1 MLHNLIQGLTT
12 LGTPAAIGW
21 LFIGALVGLI
31 FGIIPG
37 LGGAVVLS
45 MILVFVYDVNLL
57 ATLCLFLG
65 VHAGSYYASSMSS
78 ILLNTPSHPESWAVT
93 LDGYPMARK
102 GGAGRALG
110 LSAASTCIGGAIGFV
125 IMIASLPV
133 LNSLPSVFHP
143 PEYLALVT
151 IAMLLVGTLGAGSVL
166 KALAS
171 AGLGLMC
178 ASIGSSIITGGLR
191 YTFGQ
196 ISLIDGVSL
205 VAIALGTLA
214 LPQMIL
220 MFGTGSS
227 VMHQDLAG
235 NKLKESQAVRIDSST
250 RNNVGGITE
259 TFRHWLSNLV
269 AGVVGTVIGAVP
281 GVGGFTAN
289 FMSYGVRKQLS
300 NNRDEYGTGIPE
312 GIISAEG
319 SNLAK
324 EYGHMIPLLGL
335 GIPGGVGGA
344 LFIGA
349 LAIKDVHTGYGF
361 GDTYP
366 VIPYQIAWILLIT
379 GIIGTGLGVLFGP
392 QLARIT
398 FVPGPVIVPFVIA
411 MSIIGPYLTDS
422 TYLAVVEVIL
432 STIVGFVLIRL
443 RYPIATFILALI
455 LGPTFETNAYLT
467 QRIFPGFT
475 FIEHRPIADALFGL
489 TIVVLIAKIVS
500 TRQESRRAK
509 QAAEAELSVAADSD
523 EQKRIAH
530 EIALRKNPHPLVSLI
545 TTALLLLSSVS
556 FIYYGFAKYD
566 FTTRLMPIIGALV
579 VAVPALF
586 MLPADVWHYV
596 TSRRYKEAE
605 GGPAGPAIPAEP
617 VQPEPLSVPAPR
629 TAVQVPV
636 LAGAV
641 ASVPGVD
648 GVHEVAVRPRPQRLL
663 RLIRWS
669 QLSLGRRS
677 ATIGGAAMVS
687 TPASSSACWVAAL
700 TLGAYLFGYSYTVPI
715 FMLVYGLTATRRGLA
730 SRRNQVI
737 FSVVAAVAM
746 WFITKELLDISHQ
759 VFTPRFISE
768 RKPIRSSQTVGGP
781 PLYAGTTW
789 TQMPCTHKGE
799 VMERASRNPVDSGAR
814 RKRFVAILVPAVV
827 ALLVAGCASSS
838 SAGAGSPAGRRAAA
852 RRRTPRPVRTSRSTA
867 TKRSR
872 SSSTM
877 RPARTTIAKCRR

>member
-57 ATLCLFLG
+57 ATLCLFFG

-196 ISLIDGVSL
+196 ISLIDGLSL

-250 RNNVGGITE
+250 RKQLLGGITE
-259 TFRHWLSNLV
+259 TFRHWFSNLV

-300 NNRDEYGTGIPE
+300 KNRDEYGTGIPE

-455 LGPTFETNAYLT
+455 LGPTFETNAYLLAHLP
-467 QRIFPGFT
+467 RI
-475 FIEHRPIADALFGL
+475 H
-489 TIVVLIAKIVS
+489 
-500 TRQESRRAK
+500 
-509 QAAEAELSVAADSD
+509 
-523 EQKRIAH
+523 
-530 EIALRKNPHPLVSLI
+530 
-545 TTALLLLSSVS
+545 
-556 FIYYGFAKYD
+556 
-566 FTTRLMPIIGALV
+566 
-579 VAVPALF
+579 
-586 MLPADVWHYV
+586 
-596 TSRRYKEAE
+596 
-605 GGPAGPAIPAEP
+605 
-617 VQPEPLSVPAPR
+617 
-629 TAVQVPV
+629 
-636 LAGAV
+636 
-641 ASVPGVD
+641 
-648 GVHEVAVRPRPQRLL
+648 
-663 RLIRWS
+663 
-669 QLSLGRRS
+669 
-677 ATIGGAAMVS
+677 
-687 TPASSSACWVAAL
+687 
-700 TLGAYLFGYSYTVPI
+700 
-715 FMLVYGLTATRRGLA
+715 
-730 SRRNQVI
+730 
-737 FSVVAAVAM
+737 
-746 WFITKELLDISHQ
+746 
-759 VFTPRFISE
+759 
-768 RKPIRSSQTVGGP
+768 
-781 PLYAGTTW
+781 LY
-789 TQMPCTHKGE
+789 
-799 VMERASRNPVDSGAR
+799 
-814 RKRFVAILVPAVV
+814 
-827 ALLVAGCASSS
+827 
-838 SAGAGSPAGRRAAA
+838 
-852 RRRTPRPVRTSRSTA
+852 
-867 TKRSR
+867 
-872 SSSTM
+872 
-877 RPARTTIAKCRR
+877 